1 MLYEK
6 YFNIADINIK
16 IESDIFW
23 DVSDK
28 YKIFEITQT
37 NPDVIFKIDSEHQIE
52 FSHFNSV
59 FKDDLLEI
67 FQYDEEI
74 VKVMYDDLES
84 KEIDWCMHLSKDNKY
99 TLYLYKKE
107 IHNLKAFSILYFLE
121 LSLFLI
127 KNNSMML
134 HASVVDYKGKG
145 ILFTA
150 PSGTGK
156 STQAFLWEKE
166 LEAEIINGDR
176 AIIRKLDNYEVYGSP
191 LAGSSNIYKNK
202 KVPLRTIVVLRQ
214 AKYNKIKK
222 ISLREAY
229 IYLMSEFSVSPWNK
243 AVVDEQSKWVL
254 QLIKE
259 VPVYMLECLPNEEAV
274 KILKNEIEGNI
285 D

>member
-1 MLYEK
+1 MLYER

-28 YKIFEITQT
+28 YKIFETTQIH
-37 NPDVIFKIDSEHQIE
+37 PDVIFKIDAEHQIE

-59 FKDDLLEI
+59 FKDGLMEI
-67 FQYDEEI
+67 FQYEKEI
-74 VKVMYDDLES
+74 IKVMYTDLE
-84 KEIDWCMHLSKDNKY
+84 KREIDWCMHLSKDNVY
-99 TLYLYKKE
+99 TLYFYQIDK
-107 IHNLKAFSILYFLE
+107 HNLEAFSILYFLE

-127 KNNSMML
+127 KNNAMML
-134 HASVVDYKGKG
+134 HASVVEYKGKG

-156 STQAFLWEKE
+156 STQASLWEEK
-166 LEAEIINGDR
+166 LGAEIINGDR
-176 AIIRKLDNYEVYGSP
+176 AIIRKLHNYEVFGSP

-202 KVPLRTIVVLRQ
+202 KVPLRCIVILRQ
-214 AKYNKIKK
+214 AKFNKIKK
-222 ISLREAY
+222 ISMREAY
-229 IYLMSEFSVSPWNK
+229 ICLISEFSISPWNRE
-243 AVVDEQSKWVL
+243 VIDEQSKWVL

-259 VPVYMLECLPNEEAV
+259 VPVYMLECLPNEDAV